1 MTDYKRW
8 HILLVVYL
16 LLIGAGTYVTY
27 VQQGR
32 TMEKLDR
39 SVDATQERWDELTA
53 LKKTTTRLARE
64 APQGPS
70 MRRERYKQIPDTMST
85 ARMMS
90 DLTALTRTGFD
101 AFDLKTKGRY
111 ETAGVRAFAMT
122 AEGRAPFR
130 RLYRFVWTLENHRPF
145 YRIRDLQIATLDQRS
160 TDEETGRTTMEMLVS
175 FRMDVEA
182 IYGGNGVRSPART
195 TAGTTERR
203 HVFRAHTDSHPP
215 VPARVLPSAEP
226 SVNPF
231 HPLVFEQIPP
241 NEHGRLNVETARF
254 LSIIGR
260 EAVFETDQGMVRL
273 GVGDRVYLGRIVDV
287 DPAGGRVV
295 ARLDKGGIVD
305 RVERTLEAP
314 SSAP

>member
-1 MTDYKRW
+1 MPDYKAW

-16 LLIGAGTYVTY
+16 LLLGGGTYITY
-27 VQQGR
+27 VQQGG
-32 TMEKLDR
+32 TLDALDR
-39 SVDATQERWDELTA
+39 SMNTTQQRWDELTA
-53 LKKTTTRLARE
+53 LRKTATRLARE
-64 APQGPS
+64 ASQGPS
-70 MRRERYKQIPDTMST
+70 MRRERYKQVPDTMST

-101 AFDLKTKGRY
+101 AFDLKTGGRY
-111 ETAGVRAFAMT
+111 ETAGVRAVAMT
-122 AEGRAPFR
+122 AEGRASFG

-160 TDEETGRTTMEMLVS
+160 TDEETGRTTMDILVS

-182 IYGGNGVRSPART
+182 IYGGRSPTET
-195 TAGTTERR
+195 TVGTDEQQG
-203 HVFRAHTDSHPP
+203 VSLSGIDSPPP
-215 VPARVLPSAEP
+215 VPDRVLPASEP

-231 HPLVFEQIPP
+231 YPLVFKQIPP

-260 EAVFETDQGMVRL
+260 EAVFETDQCMARF

-287 DPAGGRVV
+287 DPTRGRVV

-305 RVERTLEAP
+305 RVERTLEVP

>member
-1 MTDYKRW
+1 MMDYKRW
-8 HILLVVYL
+8 HILLVGYL

-39 SVDATQERWDELTA
+39 SMDATQERWDELTA
-53 LKKTTTRLARE
+53 LKKTTARLVRE
-64 APQGPS
+64 ASQGPS

-90 DLTALTRTGFD
+90 DLTALTRTGFG

-160 TDEETGRTTMEMLVS
+160 TDEETGRTTMDILVS

-182 IYGGNGVRSPART
+182 IYGGRSPAQT
-195 TAGTTERR
+195 TVGTDEQKGGSLSGI
-203 HVFRAHTDSHPP
+203 DSPPP
-215 VPARVLPSAEP
+215 VPDRVLPAAEA

-231 HPLVFEQIPP
+231 YPLVFEQIPP

-287 DPAGGRVV
+287 DPARGRVV

>member
-8 HILLVVYL
+8 HILLVGYL

-32 TMEKLDR
+32 TIAEVDR
-39 SVDATQERWDELTA
+39 SMAATQERWDEVTA
-53 LKKTTTRLARE
+53 LRETATRLARE
-64 APQGPS
+64 ASQGPS
-70 MRRERYKQIPDTMST
+70 TRRERYKQIPETMST
-85 ARMMS
+85 ARMMG
-90 DLTALTRTGFD
+90 DLTALTQTGFD

-111 ETAGVRAFAMT
+111 ETAGYRAFAMT

-145 YRIRDLQIATLDQRS
+145 YRIRNLQIATLDQRS
-160 TDEETGRTTMEMLVS
+160 TDEETGRTTMDILVS

-182 IYGGNGVRSPART
+182 IYGGDGARSAART
-195 TAGTTERR
+195 TAGTDEQRR
-203 HVFRAHTDSHPP
+203 ISLSRIDSSPP
-215 VPARVLPSAEP
+215 VPDRVLPAAEP
-226 SVNPF
+226 TVNPF
-231 HPLVFEQIPP
+231 YPLVFKQIPP
-241 NEHGRLNVETARF
+241 NEHERLNVETARF

-260 EAVFETDQGMVRL
+260 EAVFETDQGIVRL

-287 DPAGGRVV
+287 DPTRGRVV

-305 RVERTLEAP
+305 RVERTLDAP